1 MIEVVRW
8 IHRLPLYCLVSI
20 TSINPL
26 LRFITALLLT
36 PVALIAA
43 EPGDS
48 SKANQAPAIDD
59 PKLPR
64 VMIIGDS
71 ISVGYTDEVRRL
83 LAGKANVHRVAGN
96 AGPSSSGVQK
106 MNEWV
111 APMNGAWDVIHFNFG
126 LHDLKLGTG
135 GKNNQPYATSDG
147 HQVSLQDYE
156 KNLSELVATFK
167 TTGAALVWCSTTPVP
182 AGKVDPPRQPDDVMK
197 YNQVARQVMIKNG
210 VAINDLF
217 ATAQPKLADIQLPN
231 NVHYTKEGYAEM
243 AKQVAASIEDALEKR
258 SAH

>member
-1 MIEVVRW
+1 MKLI
-8 IHRLPLYCLVSI
+8 LPLI
-20 TSINPL
+20 A
-26 LRFITALLLT
+26 ALALET
-36 PVALIAA
+36 VALIAA

-48 SKANQAPAIDD
+48 SKANQAPATDD

-106 MNEWV
+106 MDEWL
-111 APMNGAWDVIHFNFG
+111 ATANGTWDVIHFNFG

-135 GKNNQPYATSDG
+135 GKDNHPYATSDG
-147 HQVSLQDYE
+147 HQVSLEDYE
-156 KNLSELVATFK
+156 KNLSQIVAKFK
-167 TTGAALVWCSTTPVP
+167 TTGAALIWCSTTPVP

-197 YNQVARQVMIKNG
+197 YNEVARQVMIKHG
-210 VAINDLF
+210 AAIDDLF
-217 ATAQPKLADIQLPN
+217 TAALPRLPNIQLPH
-231 NVHYTKEGYAEM
+231 NVHYTAEGYAEL
-243 AKQVAASIEDALEKR
+243 ARQVAASIEDALKKR
-258 SAH
+258 GGH

>member
-1 MIEVVRW
+1 MKLI
-8 IHRLPLYCLVSI
+8 LPL
-20 TSINPL
+20 
-26 LRFITALLLT
+26 ITASALAT
-36 PVALIAA
+36 VALIAA

-48 SKANQAPAIDD
+48 SKASQAPATDD

-83 LAGKANVHRVAGN
+83 LAGKANIHRVAGN

-106 MNEWV
+106 LKEWL
-111 APMNGAWDVIHFNFG
+111 APSSGTWDVIHFNFG

-135 GKNNQPYATSDG
+135 GKANQPYTTSDG
-147 HQVSLQDYE
+147 HQVSLADYE
-156 KNLSELVATFK
+156 TNLSQIVTQFK

-182 AGKVDPPRQPDDVMK
+182 AGKVDPPRQPADVLK
-197 YNQVARQVMIKNG
+197 YNEAARQVMIKNG
-210 VAINDLF
+210 VAIDDLF
-217 ATAQPKLADIQLPN
+217 ATALPKLADIQLPH

-243 AKQVAASIEDALEKR
+243 AKQVAASIEEALKKR
-258 SAH
+258 GAH

>member
-1 MIEVVRW
+1 MVTKLI
-8 IHRLPLYCLVSI
+8 LPLI
-20 TSINPL
+20 A
-26 LRFITALLLT
+26 ALSLAS
-36 PVALIAA
+36 VALIAA

-48 SKANQAPAIDD
+48 SKAKQAPATDD

-106 MNEWV
+106 LAEWL
-111 APMNGAWDVIHFNFG
+111 APTNGTWDVIHFNFG

-135 GKNNQPYATSDG
+135 GKASQPYATSDG
-147 HQVSLQDYE
+147 HQVSLEDYE
-156 KNLSELVATFK
+156 KNLTQIVAKFK

-182 AGKVDPPRQPDDVMK
+182 AGKVDPPRQPDDVTK
-197 YNQVARQVMIKNG
+197 YNEVARQVMIKNG
-210 VAINDLF
+210 VAIDDLF
-217 ATAQPKLADIQLPN
+217 ATSLPRLPEIQLPH
-231 NVHYTKEGYAEM
+231 NVHYTKEGYAEL
-243 AKQVAASIEDALEKR
+243 AKQVAASIEEALKKR